1 MRPIFALLSIIL
13 GLKAACL
20 SREDLSAFGFT
31 PMNQTIPEKSQIC
44 QRIYAEFGQC
54 VSSSSVLSFFEE
66 LKREI
71 IISQLTQL
79 SNFVGLFESQITTL
93 GNLSRKIQR
102 LNSESLVQPR
112 ARLLQS
118 APQSIVATSSDSESL
133 KLLMKPKKLIFPE
146 NQKLIK
152 TTKVEEI
159 PSVSDQLLRQNP
171 LEVPETPQILFEQQ
185 ESEKSNEEENFNRP
199 SEKYHLM
206 SNETFNDSAAKSSE
220 NTTNQTI
227 QISSEIL
234 TKNTAS
240 TPIIQ
245 PSPSGENL
253 HDPLSLSFTSISDES
268 GKSETNQKKISSAQG
283 SIELSPNV
291 FVKDLDLIEGHL
303 NIKEKTKKQDSNLPP
318 LYDFS
323 EIQKMDSNL
332 PIFHKDENSVLTVNN
347 VTITP
352 DLIIQMSQI
361 RNITSNPKRFLS
373 KMKNEKFRNRLY
385 ESEFK
390 LSAGMICLLTSGN
403 ATDFIE
409 QKDDGSISNIKVHPS
424 TANFL
429 IEMTIPIISSICQLK
444 RIQLSMTASLSI
456 RRTSSSIM
464 IKDINELCTQSQM
477 ISTCERDFSRC
488 PDSFKRNLF
497 TRYFAPFTDKLTT
510 SVNVETIYKATKA
523 FNSRIETSDNS
534 SDLQSTNL
542 SYYDSEE
549 ASFGTNGSENSFL
562 RSFVQS
568 SLFEPK
574 AIGYSVDSN
583 GPDLIKIADAFDIE
597 TDSFEEKIA
606 EIPRNLLCFVFR
618 LKLGFLV
625 GLLLLLGV

>member
-1 MRPIFALLSIIL
+1 MRPTFALLSIIL

-20 SREDLSAFGFT
+20 SREDLDAFGFT
-31 PMNQTIPEKSQIC
+31 PINQTNPENPQIC
-44 QRIYAEFGQC
+44 QRIYSEFGQC

-79 SNFVGLFESQITTL
+79 SNFVGLFESQIRTL
-93 GNLSRKIQR
+93 GNLSRKIQK
-102 LNSESLVQPR
+102 LNSETLVQPR
-112 ARLLQS
+112 TRLLQS
-118 APQSIVATSSDSESL
+118 APQSIDVTSSESDSL

-152 TTKVEEI
+152 TPKVEEI
-159 PSVSDQLLRQNP
+159 PSGSDQSLRQEP
-171 LEVPETPQILFEQQ
+171 PEVPDSSQISFERQ
-185 ESEKSNEEENFNRP
+185 ENEKSDEETNFNRP

-206 SNETFNDSAAKSSE
+206 SNDTLNDSADQSSE
-220 NTTNQTI
+220 NTTNQTT
-227 QISSEIL
+227 QISSENL
-234 TKNTAS
+234 TKSPES
-240 TPIIQ
+240 TPNLQ
-245 PSPSGENL
+245 PSPSSENL
-253 HDPLSLSFTSISDES
+253 DDPFSLSLTSISDES
-268 GKSETNQKKISSAQG
+268 KESEIDQQKISSAQS
-283 SIELSPNV
+283 SIELSPNILIN
-291 FVKDLDLIEGHL
+291 DLELIEGHL
-303 NIKEKTKKQDSNLPP
+303 NIKGDSKKQDPNLPP

-323 EIQKMDSNL
+323 EIQKLDSNL
-332 PIFHKDENSVLTVNN
+332 PIFYKNENSVITVNN
-347 VTITP
+347 LTITP

-361 RNITSNPKRFLS
+361 RNITSHPKNFLS

-385 ESEFK
+385 ESELK

-444 RIQLSMTASLSI
+444 RIQSSMTASLSI

-477 ISTCERDFSRC
+477 ISTCEKDFSRC
-488 PDSFKRNLF
+488 PDSFKQNLF

-523 FNSRIETSDNS
+523 FNSRIEISDNS
-534 SDLQSTNL
+534 TDLQSTSL
-542 SYYDSEE
+542 SYYDSDE
-549 ASFGTNGSENSFL
+549 ASFDTNGSVSYL
-562 RSFVQS
+562 RSFVQTP
-568 SLFEPK
+568 LFEPK

-583 GPDLIKIADAFDIE
+583 GPDLIKIEDAFDIQV
-597 TDSFEEKIA
+597 DSFEDKIA
-606 EIPRNLLCFVFR
+606 EIPRNLFCFAFR
-618 LKLGFLV
+618 LKLGFWV
-625 GLLLLLGV
+625 GLVVLLGV